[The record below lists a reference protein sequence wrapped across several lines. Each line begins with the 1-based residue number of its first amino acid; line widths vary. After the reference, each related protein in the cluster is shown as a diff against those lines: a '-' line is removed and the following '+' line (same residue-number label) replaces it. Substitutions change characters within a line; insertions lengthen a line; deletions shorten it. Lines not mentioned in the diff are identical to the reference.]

1 MAQLKT
7 PSFYSELAKKIFFV
21 FFAAITNAI
30 ALNNFLIPARVY
42 GAGLNGVSQ
51 LLSSFL
57 FDFSHI
63 EISTGLLIMLFN
75 IPIALLGWYKVGRDF
90 TLFSFLTVALM
101 SIFSMILPIQ
111 EVTNDPIMNAI
122 VGGVISGVGVGLS
135 LKYGFSTGGMD
146 IVSMVLAKT
155 TGRSIGTLMFGIN
168 FIVISLAGFAYGWEY
183 ALYTL
188 LSIYVLTKVVDTIH
202 TSHQKITAMIVTQH
216 SAEMTTAIKEKLI
229 RGITLLPAK
238 GGFSGADSSV
248 LMVVVT
254 RYELYDLEQAV
265 KETDPFAFVN
275 ILQTNR
281 VIGEFWDSDRQ
292 KSHREETKR
301 SQENR

>member
-90 TLFSFLTVALM
+90 TLFSFLTVVLM

-202 TSHQKITAMIVTQH
+202 TSHQKVTAMIVTQH

>member
-1 MAQLKT
+1 MAKLKM
-7 PSFYSELAKKIFFV
+7 PNVWAELCKKIFFV

-30 ALNNFLIPARVY
+30 ALNNFLIPAKVY

-57 FDFSHI
+57 YDFNHI
-63 EISTGLLIMLFN
+63 RISTGMLIMLFN

-101 SIFSMILPIQ
+101 SFFSIVLPVQ

-122 VGGVISGVGVGLS
+122 VGGVISGVGVGFA

-155 TGRSIGTLMFGIN
+155 TGRSIGSLMFGIN
-168 FIVISLAGFAYGWEY
+168 FIIISAAGFIYGWEY

-202 TSHQKITAMIVTQH
+202 TSHQKVTAMIVTQH
-216 SAEMTTAIKEKLI
+216 APAMTAAIREKLI

-238 GGFSGADSSV
+238 GGYTGSDSTV

-265 KETDPFAFVN
+265 RETDPTAFVN

-292 KSHREETKR
+292 KIHREESKKI
-301 SQENR
+301 

>member
-57 FDFSHI
+57 LDFSHI

-202 TSHQKITAMIVTQH
+202 TSHQKVTAMIVTQH

>member
-1 MAQLKT
+1 MSQLKT

-202 TSHQKITAMIVTQH
+202 TSHQKVTAMIVTQH

>member
-202 TSHQKITAMIVTQH
+202 TSHQKVTAMIVTQH
-216 SAEMTTAIKEKLI
+216 SAEMTIAIKEKLI

>member
-202 TSHQKITAMIVTQH
+202 TSHQKVTAMIVTQH

-292 KSHREETKR
+292 KSHREETRR

>member
-1 MAQLKT
+1 M
-7 PSFYSELAKKIFFV
+7 Y

-202 TSHQKITAMIVTQH
+202 TSHQKVTAMIVTQH

>member
-122 VGGVISGVGVGLS
+122 VGGVISGIGVGLS

-202 TSHQKITAMIVTQH
+202 TSYQKVTAMIVTQH

>member
-135 LKYGFSTGGMD
+135 LKYGFSTGG
-146 IVSMVLAKT
+146 T

-202 TSHQKITAMIVTQH
+202 TSHQKVTAMIVTQH

>member
-202 TSHQKITAMIVTQH
+202 TSHQKVTAMIVTQH

>member
-146 IVSMVLAKT
+146 IVSIVLAKT

-202 TSHQKITAMIVTQH
+202 TSHQKVTAMIVTQH

>member
-202 TSHQKITAMIVTQH
+202 TSHQKVTAMIVTQH

-248 LMVVVT
+248 
-254 RYELYDLEQAV
+254 
-265 KETDPFAFVN
+265 
-275 ILQTNR
+275 
-281 VIGEFWDSDRQ
+281 
-292 KSHREETKR
+292 
-301 SQENR
+301 

>member
-75 IPIALLGWYKVGRDF
+75 IPIALLGWYKVGRDI

-202 TSHQKITAMIVTQH
+202 TSHQKVTAMIVTQH

>member
-1 MAQLKT
+1 
-7 PSFYSELAKKIFFV
+7 
-21 FFAAITNAI
+21 
-30 ALNNFLIPARVY
+30 
-42 GAGLNGVSQ
+42 
-51 LLSSFL
+51 
-57 FDFSHI
+57 
-63 EISTGLLIMLFN
+63 MLFN

-202 TSHQKITAMIVTQH
+202 TSHQKVTAMIVTQH

>member
-202 TSHQKITAMIVTQH
+202 TSHQKVTAMIVTQH

-301 SQENR
+301 SQ

>member
-155 TGRSIGTLMFGIN
+155 TGRSIGTLMFSIN

-202 TSHQKITAMIVTQH
+202 TSHQKVTAMIVTQH

>member
-1 MAQLKT
+1 MGKT
-7 PSFYSELAKKIFFV
+7 PWRRAWKP
-21 FFAAITNAI
+21 T
-30 ALNNFLIPARVY
+30 LNKFLIPARVY

-51 LLSSFL
+51 LLSYFL

-202 TSHQKITAMIVTQH
+202 TSHQKVTAMIVTQH

>member
-202 TSHQKITAMIVTQH
+202 TSHQKVTAMIVTQH
-216 SAEMTTAIKEKLI
+216 SAEMTAAIKEKLI

>member
-1 MAQLKT
+1 MAKLKT

-202 TSHQKITAMIVTQH
+202 TSHQKVTAMIVTQH